1 MLYIWTAGAD
11 QMNNNV
17 SEIYVFIITGIL
29 LFGLLAGFII
39 FFVVAYYKKQQQN
52 SREKQLLQTKFN
64 EDLLTSTIEIQEK
77 AFDDISRE
85 LHDNVGQQ
93 LSAAS
98 IYLNLLMQEAG
109 QDQNVKLQTCREIIS
124 NSLQDIRHISQ
135 TLLGDKITQ
144 VGFIASLRL
153 ELSKINK
160 LGIGSATLHTS
171 DESLELDPRKEII
184 LFRIVQEAVNNAT
197 KHAPE
202 SEIHISIQKEEDQL
216 KISIKDTGQGFD
228 TSSNEKAGVGLI
240 NMESRAKTIGAQ
252 FTLTSKL
259 KEGTQ
264 INIIL

>member
-1 MLYIWTAGAD
+1 
-11 QMNNNV
+11 MNNNV

-29 LFGLLAGFII
+29 LFGILAGFII

-93 LSAAS
+93 LSAAT

-109 QDQNVKLQTCREIIS
+109 QQQNSKLQTCREIIS

-144 VGFIASLRL
+144 VGFIASLRI

-160 LGIGSATLHTS
+160 LGICRATLHTT
-171 DESLELDPRKEII
+171 DEPLLLDPRKEII
-184 LFRIVQEAVNNAT
+184 LFRIVQEAISNAT
-197 KHAPE
+197 KHAAG
-202 SEIHISIQKEEDQL
+202 SDIHIAIKKYEEQL
-216 KISIKDTGQGFD
+216 KITIADTGKGFNTND
-228 TSSNEKAGVGLI
+228 VEKSGIGLI
-240 NMESRAKTIGAQ
+240 NMESRAKTIGATYQ
-252 FTLTSKL
+252 LSSKIDQ
-259 KEGTQ
+259 GTQ
-264 INIIL
+264 VEIFL